1 MFPFHYPLLQ
11 KVIMKKI
18 LLPLMVLA
26 LISCIRENE
35 EQKQITVSLD
45 QVKVK
50 TAFASSREKLMWE
63 NGDKIGVYHDATGL
77 QNTVLEYTG
86 NSQMTLP
93 LPLSAQN
100 IYAVFPYSTSA
111 GENPHRAN
119 IVIPTNQKQ
128 DTPGVLTGPMWPMSA
143 AATIE
148 NDHASLLF
156 RPLTSLLALNIY
168 SSAPEDNE
176 AVTQVSVTP
185 TVNSRFCGTALVDL
199 TSTAAT
205 FTSGD
210 SSDPITLTVTNSKTL
225 TKEKPSDPRLFEDQL
240 YINIARQ
247 KYTYLKFDIYTS
259 AGKLYTITSN
269 DTPINADEYNVIA
282 LNINLSKGKLTII
295 NDGQTEELI
304 EVDGTLSS
312 LETIIRDPMD
322 EDITEDIIP
331 DFSRVGY
338 HYGDD
343 EIPYYTNV
351 IATLEPTGDKTDRLA
366 EIQAAL
372 DAADGS
378 TNSVVLLKAGDYY
391 ISNTINVRKNHLVL
405 RGEGGDK
412 DNIQTRII
420 AVGDSTMSACIRL
433 GGEQNQ
439 ITDTGSLTEVIE
451 QYVPVG
457 RMSLRIHDAA
467 KFSIGDRIIIY
478 RPGTSK
484 WIHDIKM
491 DAISDGEHWEPE
503 IFHINQERIITGII
517 GNKIMLDAPIVMAI
531 DSYYGG
537 GYVIKMTKNRIF
549 ESGIENLF
557 LESTYDP
564 SVTRTILDDGYYSH
578 REHFPEGIIYVDE
591 NHCHNGVK
599 AVACE
604 HCWVKGVSGQH
615 FVFSMVGLGN
625 NSRNVTVEDC
635 HSYMPVSLIQ
645 GSRRYAFNANSKTSL
660 GLVKDCTA
668 EYDRH
673 QFVTTQLS
681 TGPLVFTNCSATH
694 CLGETGPH
702 CFWAA
707 GVLYDCIKMDSNKIS
722 VQDSDYVGTGA
733 SHGWQGANHV
743 LWNCEAP
750 QIVCQSPWTAEGQH
764 PSGKNYCIGCI
775 GTKKLSTTKHFVT
788 REYLN
793 DRPQA
798 EWIPDPGAENS
809 NNTHVTSG
817 TYYGATAN
825 GLSLYEAQ
833 LEARKSA
840 GIRAIPASWYK

>member
-1 MFPFHYPLLQ
+1 
-11 KVIMKKI
+11 MKKI
-18 LLPLMVLA
+18 LLPLMILA

-35 EQKQITVSLD
+35 EQRRITVSLD
-45 QVKVK
+45 QVNVK
-50 TAFASSREKLMWE
+50 TAFADGREKLIWE
-63 NGDKIGVYHDATGL
+63 NGDKIGIYHDAYGL
-77 QNTVLEYTG
+77 QNSVLEYAG
-86 NSQMTLP
+86 NSLMTLP
-93 LPLSAQN
+93 LPVSAQN
-100 IYAVFPYSTSA
+100 IYAVFPHSTSA
-111 GENPHRAN
+111 GEDPHRVN
-119 IVIPTNQKQ
+119 IGIPTNQKQ
-128 DTPGVLTGPMWPMSA
+128 DTPGVLTGSMWPMSA
-143 AATIE
+143 TAAIE

-156 RPLTSLLALNIY
+156 SPVTSLLALNIY
-168 SSAPEDNE
+168 SSAPQENE
-176 AVTQVSVTP
+176 AVTHIRLTP
-185 TVNSRFCGTALVDL
+185 TVNSNFCGRTYIDL
-199 TSTAAT
+199 TSAAT
-205 FTSGD
+205 FAYGD
-210 SSDPITLTVTNSKTL
+210 SSDPITLTVSDTRSLGKD
-225 TKEKPSDPRLFEDQL
+225 KPSDPRTFEDQL

-247 KYTYLKFDIYTS
+247 KYTHLKFDIYTS

-269 DTPINADEYNVIA
+269 ETPINADENNIIA
-282 LNINLSKGKLTII
+282 LNINLSKGDLTII
-295 NDGQTEELI
+295 KEGQTEELI
-304 EVDGTLSS
+304 EVDATSSS
-312 LETIIRDPMD
+312 LETVIRDPMD

-343 EIPYYTNV
+343 EIPSYTNI
-351 IATLEPTGDKTDRLA
+351 IATLEPTGDQTDRLA

-391 ISNTINVRKNHLVL
+391 VSNTINVQKSHLVL

-412 DNIQTRII
+412 NDIRTRII
-420 AVGDSTMSACIRL
+420 AVGDSTMNACIRL

-439 ITDTGSLTEVIE
+439 ITDTGSLTEIIE

-457 RMSLRIHDAA
+457 RMSLRIHDAS

-478 RPGTSK
+478 RPGTST

-491 DAISDGEHWEPE
+491 DAISDGEYWEPE
-503 IFHINQERIITGII
+503 IFHIYQERIVTGII
-517 GNKIMLDAPIVMAI
+517 GNKIMLDAPIVMAL
-531 DSYYGG
+531 DSHYGG
-537 GYVIKMTKNRIF
+537 GYVLKMTKNRIY
-549 ESGIENLF
+549 ESGVENLF
-557 LESTYDP
+557 IESTYDP
-564 SVTRTILDDGYYSH
+564 TITRSIYDDGYWSH
-578 REHFPEGIIYVDE
+578 KDHFPEGIIYVDE
-591 NHCHNGVK
+591 NHCHNGIK

-615 FVFSMVGLGN
+615 FVFSLVGMGN

-660 GLVKDCTA
+660 GLFKNCTA

-673 QFVTTQLS
+673 QFVTTSLS

-702 CFWAA
+702 CFWAT

-722 VQDSDYVGTGA
+722 VQDSDYTGTGA

-743 LWNCEAP
+743 LWNCVAP
-750 QIVCQSPWTAEGQH
+750 QIVCQSPWTVSGQH
-764 PSGKNYCIGCI
+764 PTGKNYCIGCI
-775 GTKKLSTTKHFVT
+775 GTKKLSTTKVSGQ
-788 REYLN
+788 YLN

-809 NNTHVTSG
+809 NNSHVTSG
-817 TYYGATAN
+817 TYFGAIAN

-833 LEARKSA
+833 LEARKAA
-840 GIRAIPASWYK
+840 GIRAIPAAWYK